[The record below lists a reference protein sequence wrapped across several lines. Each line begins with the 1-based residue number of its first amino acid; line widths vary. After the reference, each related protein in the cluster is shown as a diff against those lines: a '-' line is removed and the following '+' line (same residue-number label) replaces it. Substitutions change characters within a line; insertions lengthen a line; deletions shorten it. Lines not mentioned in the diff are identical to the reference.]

1 MRILRIRKRK
11 REREKD
17 SGGSCERREIGY
29 FNFDSN
35 AGKPLL
41 PEKRFCFI
49 LCCPIRMNE
58 IDGSMGG
65 GGLQKASFKRFEV
78 ITFRF
83 MQVKEFREQPR
94 TSFRLEKIPR
104 FLSGNGECIVM
115 RGEYSAEI
123 ANYTKWS
130 TNLNDIRNFFE
141 IKERESIWYRRSI
154 FLF

>member
-1 MRILRIRKRK
+1 
-11 REREKD
+11 
-17 SGGSCERREIGY
+17 
-29 FNFDSN
+29 
-35 AGKPLL
+35 
-41 PEKRFCFI
+41 
-49 LCCPIRMNE
+49 MNE

-65 GGLQKASFKRFEV
+65 GEGLQKASFKRFEV